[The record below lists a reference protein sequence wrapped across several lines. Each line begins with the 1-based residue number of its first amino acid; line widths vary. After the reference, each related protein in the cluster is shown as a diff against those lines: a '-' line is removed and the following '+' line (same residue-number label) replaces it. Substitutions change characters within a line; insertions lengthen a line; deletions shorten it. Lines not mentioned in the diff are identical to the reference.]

1 MFDDDEGGRNLLNRV
16 LSAYKKHDYEDWKKT
31 LSGQENFES
40 IRYLFVLFELK
51 IRQRSELVNLIEVF
65 SLLENVF
72 RNAILL
78 PYIPAYRSINVYCGR
93 YQSFVHPIEKSVP
106 FDKLNFKRQPS
117 HLLTYVGTNQL
128 ETMRCAQTSAY
139 LYHRLKLLLENHDRK
154 QAESQYKQTE
164 I

>member
-1 MFDDDEGGRNLLNRV
+1 MNLG
-16 LSAYKKHDYEDWKKT
+16 KKK
-31 LSGQENFES
+31 LIGQENFES
-40 IRYLFVLFELK
+40 IKTLFDLYEVK
-51 IRQRSELVNLIEVF
+51 IRHRSELVNLLEVI

-117 HLLTYVGTNQL
+117 HLLTYVGTNQF

-139 LYHRLKLLLENHDRK
+139 LYHRLKILLENLDRK
-154 QAESQYKQTE
+154 QAEPQYKQTE

>member
-1 MFDDDEGGRNLLNRV
+1 MFDDDEGGRNLSNGI
-16 LSAYKKHDYEDWKKT
+16 LSLYKKYPYESWKKK
-31 LSGQENFES
+31 LIGQENFES
-40 IRYLFVLFELK
+40 IQTLFDLFHLDTK
-51 IRQRSELVNLIEVF
+51 HRSELVNLLEVF

-78 PYIPAYRSINVYCGR
+78 PYIPAYRSINIYCGR
-93 YQSFVHPIEKSVP
+93 YQSFVHPIEKSVL

-128 ETMRCAQTSAY
+128 ETMRCAQTCAY
-139 LYHRLKLLLENHDRK
+139 IYHLLKMELENRDRK
-154 QAESQYKQTE
+154 KAESQRKETE